1 MIRGVGMSGSG
12 AVSVKRSVAAV
23 LTVAAMGLAT
33 ACADDGRSGESVE
46 DSGDS
51 EENTGDTEARD
62 TPVSGWEPGPSTEP
76 VGGLSDGDLLEIVQ
90 KADAGADLEIPDGV
104 DWVSLV
110 VDIGAGVE
118 ARWRVPGGMVT
129 AARPIWA
136 VSDDE
141 DDVDEVNTVYFAG
154 DNRGTGNDSDAGQG
168 WVQPSVQLQPG
179 QSVDLGVD
187 DESDSDPLGVLYFD
201 GMNLVH
207 WGEEGS
213 PEGQVS
219 VLNPEEGFR
228 EVQLDQ

>member
-1 MIRGVGMSGSG
+1 MTPRFLDGS
-12 AVSVKRSVAAV
+12 
-23 LTVAAMGLAT
+23 L
-33 ACADDGRSGESVE
+33 GR
-46 DSGDS
+46 
-51 EENTGDTEARD
+51 
-62 TPVSGWEPGPSTEP
+62 PPSRW
-76 VGGLSDGDLLEIVQ
+76 GGLSDDDLLEIVQ